1 MSSMKN
7 PYSLTLAVMPGEFN
21 IHRYA
26 PTDPVPTD
34 VLAGGFFSI
43 CRTDDEL
50 SIVCAD
56 TISMESARCDTGW
69 SCIKV
74 LGPLD
79 FSLTGI
85 LAHLAGL
92 LAEAGVS
99 IFAVSTYDTDYI
111 LVKTGQLMPAIAALK
126 AGGNSFT

>member
-1 MSSMKN
+1 M
-7 PYSLTLAVMPGEFN
+7 AVMPGAFN
-21 IHRYA
+21 IHRFA
-26 PTDPVPTD
+26 PTEAVPTKILTGD
-34 VLAGGFFSI
+34 FFNI
-43 CRTDDEL
+43 CRTDEEL

-56 TISMESARCDTGW
+56 TIPLSSARCDVGW

-92 LAEAGVS
+92 LAQAGIS
-99 IFAVSTYDTDYI
+99 IFAISTHDTDYI
-111 LVKTGQLMPAIAALK
+111 LVKTGQLAPAVTALK
-126 AGGNSFT
+126 AGGHSFL